1 MSLDTVQLGLTW
13 SETVQSVIHD
23 LSIFYIDNNY
33 TAELQIGFESM
44 VDVQRPGSNSLNPVP
59 E

>member
-23 LSIFYIDNNY
+23 LSIFYI
-33 TAELQIGFESM
+33 ELQIGFESM